1 MASTTTT
8 GIYVSA
14 ADLAGLEAQ
23 ARHLVFRP
31 PRPNHNLL
39 AGRHG
44 SRVRGRGLDFEE
56 LRQYLPGD
64 DVRTI
69 DWKVTARSRRPFVR
83 VYTEEKDRPV
93 TLVVDQRINM
103 FFGSARALK
112 SVTAAEAAALC
123 GWRAIADGDRV
134 GSLLFDDTNVVEQ
147 RPQRDRGSMLRWLG
161 TLARMNQALT
171 ADSPARRNGGQL
183 DRALEAAVRV
193 AQHDHLVIVCTDCD
207 GHGERSEDL
216 LRQLAIRNDVV
227 LLLVHDPFFSKLPE
241 SGALVVTDGGLQ
253 VELRMASGRIRRS
266 ISEGADAR
274 LARQLNWQRELGI
287 VVVPIS
293 AAEETPAQLRHLM
306 GSGAP
311 RVRARGGRA

>member
-1 MASTTTT
+1 MALATAS
-8 GIYVSA
+8 GIYLDA
-14 ADLAGLEAQ
+14 ADLAALESQ

-31 PRPNHNLL
+31 SRPNHNLL

-69 DWKVTARSRRPFVR
+69 DWKVTARSRKAFVR

-103 FFGSARALK
+103 FFGSARAMK

-123 GWRAIADGDRV
+123 AWRVLTDGDRV
-134 GSLLFDDTNVVEQ
+134 GSLLFDDAKVVEQ

-161 TLARMNQALT
+161 TLARMNQALA
-171 ADSPARRNGGQL
+171 ADSKAARNGAQL
-183 DRALEAAVRV
+183 DRALEAAVRA

-207 GHGERSEDL
+207 GHGDHTADL
-216 LRQLAIRNDVV
+216 LRKLAVRNDVV
-227 LLLVHDPFFSKLPE
+227 LLLVHDPFFSNLPQ
-241 SGALVVTDGGLQ
+241 SGALVVTDGALQ
-253 VELRMASGRIRRS
+253 VELRMASGHSRRA
-266 ISEGADAR
+266 IGEGADAR
-274 LARQLNWQRELGI
+274 LASILDWQQQFGII
-287 VVVPIS
+287 VVPVS
-293 AAEETPAQLRHLM
+293 AAEDTATQLRHLM
-306 GSGAP
+306 GSGPP
-311 RVRARGGRA
+311 RARARGGRA

>member
-1 MASTTTT
+1 MALANAP

-14 ADLAGLEAQ
+14 ADLAALESQ

-31 PRPNHNLL
+31 PGPNHNLL

-103 FFGSARALK
+103 FFGSARAMK

-123 GWRAIADGDRV
+123 AWRALADGDRV
-134 GSLLFDDTNVVEQ
+134 GSLLFDDANVVEH

-161 TLARMNQALT
+161 TLAGMNQAL
-171 ADSPARRNGGQL
+171 AANSPAARNGAQL
-183 DRALEAAVRV
+183 DRALDAAVRV

-207 GHGERSEDL
+207 GLGQRTEDL
-216 LRQLAIRNDVV
+216 LRKLTIRNDVV
-227 LLLVHDPFFSKLPE
+227 LLFVHDPFFSKLPHL
-241 SGALVVTDGGLQ
+241 GALVVTDGALQ
-253 VELRMASGRIRRS
+253 VELRMGAGHARQKIT
-266 ISEGADAR
+266 EGADAR
-274 LARQLNWQRELGI
+274 LASILDWQHKFGI
-287 VVVPIS
+287 AVIPVS

-306 GSGAP
+306 GSG
-311 RVRARGGRA
+311 RARGTRP